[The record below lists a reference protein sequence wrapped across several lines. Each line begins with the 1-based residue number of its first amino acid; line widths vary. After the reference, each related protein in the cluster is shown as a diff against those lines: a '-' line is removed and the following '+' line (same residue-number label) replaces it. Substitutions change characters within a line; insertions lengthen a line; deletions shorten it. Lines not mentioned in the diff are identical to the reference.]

1 MTLPIIHFVDLDAQR
16 ARISERIDAAI
27 ARVLAHGQYIMGPEV
42 AQFEQAFAEFCGVAH
57 VVSTSNGTDAL
68 VLPLMAWS
76 IGPGDAVFVP
86 AFTFAATAEAAALV
100 GATPVLVD
108 VNQDS
113 FNMDPASLEAAIA
126 HAESLGLAPR
136 AVIPADLFGLPAGYG
151 EIAAIC
157 QRHGLRLLADAAQS
171 AGASRDGKRSGAL
184 APVTATSFFP
194 AKPLGCYGDGGA
206 VMTDDGDMAEIL
218 RSLRFHG
225 RGEEKYDNVRI
236 GMNARLDTIQAAV
249 LIEKLAIL
257 EDEIA
262 ARGRIAAMYGRLL
275 GDAVETPKRG
285 PSEVS
290 AFAQY
295 TIRSRNREAIR
306 QTCAARRIPTMI
318 YYPRALTQQTAYRAY
333 PAAPGGAPV
342 AEELAAT
349 VLSLPMHPYLEEN
362 QVAAVAAAI
371 RESA

>member
-1 MTLPIIHFVDLDAQR
+1 MKIS
-16 ARISERIDAAI
+16 ARN
-27 ARVLAHGQYIMGPEV
+27 VLK
-42 AQFEQAFAEFCGVAH
+42 
-57 VVSTSNGTDAL
+57 GT
-68 VLPLMAWS
+68 VKS
-76 IGPGDAVFVP
+76 V
-86 AFTFAATAEAAALV
+86 TV
-100 GATPVLVD
+100 GA
-108 VNQDS
+108 VNDEIVIELPGGQEIVS
-113 FNMDPASLEAAIA
+113 VITKNS
-126 HAESLGLAPR
+126 AESLGLAPR

-262 ARGRIAAMYGRLL
+262 ARGRIAAMYDRLL

-349 VLSLPMHPYLEEN
+349 VLSLPMHPYLEDA
-362 QVAAVAAAI
+362 QVAAIAAAV
-371 RESA
+371 REAA